1 MTMKNIRRY
10 IHKAGTLLLGCAL
23 LTSCIAEDLSDCGKR
38 LQLKV
43 SFMFEPETDTR
54 AADTE
59 THRVALY
66 AFDQEGYCQLVH
78 EFDITGLDGVT
89 TVDVDLERKPY
100 DFVVWVNSTGEH
112 FSAPVFDD
120 YPNTKPHRDVAT
132 LYFSV
137 PQNDEVRF
145 TLPRLMHGAAYAY
158 DLAQTDVVKIPL
170 VQNTNYINFT
180 AEGLPATTDTY
191 EFEVKDNNGA
201 YTFDN
206 GFDACRPFRYLSD
219 ATFGS
224 DTKLTAQMNTL
235 RLAEGRTPV
244 FLFRNATTGKTLYP
258 SSDKQETN
266 LVKLIQ
272 KAYEGKTID
281 FDRKHTF
288 DIRLKFDVNL
298 GVTVTID
305 GWEVKEENGG
315 LIP

>member
-1 MTMKNIRRY
+1 M
-10 IHKAGTLLLGCAL
+10 
-23 LTSCIAEDLSDCGKR
+23 
-38 LQLKV
+38 
-43 SFMFEPETDTR
+43 
-54 AADTE
+54 
-59 THRVALY
+59 
-66 AFDQEGYCQLVH
+66 H

-89 TVDVDLERKPY
+89 TIDVELEQKPY
-100 DFVVWVNSTGEH
+100 DFVAWVNSTGEH
-112 FSAPVFDD
+112 FSAPVFED
-120 YPNTKPHRDVAT
+120 YPNTKPHHDVAT
-132 LYFSV
+132 LQFSV
-137 PQNDEVRF
+137 PENDEVRF

-180 AEGLPATTDTY
+180 AEGLPVTTDTY

-244 FLFRNATTGKTLYP
+244 FMFRNATTGKTLYP
-258 SSDKQETN
+258 STDTQETN

-288 DIRLKFDVNL
+288 DIRLKFDTNL
-298 GVTVTID
+298 GVTVSID
-305 GWEVKEENGG
+305 GWEGKEDDSG
-315 LIP
+315 LRP